1 MFGSDSLVA
10 HLNAAPY
17 DSTLATAGDVLA
29 WLEVA
34 DANNGTVLWRG
45 DTLSARATADSGRDE
60 NVSIPVG
67 TIASGGTPIYI
78 RMALRTT
85 ANLGHT
91 LSGGYYFLEDSVGAG
106 PPAKRSFPMQPAM
119 PATGVAPETL
129 RISVI
134 PNPAGSSAEL
144 HLLVRQTGDVRVTIH
159 DMLGEAIREI
169 PRLTANDSGEYTLQ
183 LDIAGLP
190 AGSYLIVARGSIG
203 QTTSQFTVEH

>member
-1 MFGSDSLVA
+1 
-10 HLNAAPY
+10 
-17 DSTLATAGDVLA
+17 
-29 WLEVA
+29 
-34 DANNGTVLWRG
+34 
-45 DTLSARATADSGRDE
+45 
-60 NVSIPVG
+60 
-67 TIASGGTPIYI
+67 
-78 RMALRTT
+78 
-85 ANLGHT
+85 
-91 LSGGYYFLEDSVGAG
+91 
-106 PPAKRSFPMQPAM
+106 MQPAM

-169 PRLTANDSGEYTLQ
+169 PRLTATDSGEYTLQ
-183 LDIAGLP
+183 LDLAGLP